1 MNFKNLSI
9 GKQLG
14 LSISVAVLFL
24 VISGV
29 MSTYSLRSANDAMR
43 SLYKDRVVPLRG
55 LKVISDA
62 YAVNVVDAIN
72 KANAGRITAPQ
83 ALSAVHEARGIIAG
97 EWKAFL
103 ATKLTDK
110 ELSLTREANQLF
122 EPANKAL
129 DELELAL
136 ERHTG
141 PTQGQL
147 DAYDG
152 PLYAAIDPISGKIN
166 ELINLQLRE
175 AERGMHASDASF
187 HATMLRTIALGI
199 AAVVISIVVAII
211 ITRGITRP
219 LGRAVQQAKAVAAG
233 DLSSR
238 VEVDFTNEIGQLL
251 LAQKAMTEG
260 LTQVVSEVRRNAENV
275 STASEQIAQGNVDL
289 SKRTEEQASALEE
302 TSASMEEMG
311 ASAKQNAENAATAN
325 QLASDASSVA
335 KQGGEVVG
343 QVVNTMREINDG
355 STQIS
360 NIIGV
365 IDDIAFQTNIL
376 ALNASVEAARA
387 GERGRGFAV
396 VAVEVRNLAQRS
408 AEAAK
413 EIKTLIEASVERV
426 SQGTSLVDRAGT
438 TMQQI
443 VSAITNVSDIVDE
456 MSSAS
461 SEQSTAV
468 GQVSV
473 AVSQIDRTTQQ
484 NAALV
489 EESAAAAESLRTQ
502 SVQLVKVVQQFRL
515 AD

>member
-1 MNFKNLSI
+1 MNFRNLSI

-14 LSISVAVLFL
+14 LSIFVAVLFL
-24 VISGV
+24 VVSGV
-29 MSTYSLRSANDAMR
+29 MSSYSLRNVNDTMR
-43 SLYKDRVVPLRG
+43 SLYNDRVVPLRG
-55 LKVISDA
+55 LKTISDA
-62 YAVNVVDAIN
+62 YAVNVVDAVN
-72 KANAGRITAPQ
+72 KANGGLITAAE
-83 ALSAVHEARGIIAG
+83 ALSDVRRARDVIAT
-97 EWKAFL
+97 EWRAFM
-103 ATKLTDK
+103 ATRLTDK
-110 ELSLTREANQLF
+110 EAVLAREANQLF
-122 EPANKAL
+122 EPANQAL
-129 DELELAL
+129 DDLEAAL
-136 ERHTG
+136 QSHAG
-141 PTQGQL
+141 PVEGAL
-147 DAYDG
+147 HAYDG
-152 PLYAAIDPISGKIN
+152 ELYASIDPISNKIN

-175 AERGMHASDASF
+175 AERGMHASDARYQ
-187 HATMLRTIALGI
+187 ATMLKTIALGI
-199 AAVVISIVVAII
+199 AAVVISVVVAFIV
-211 ITRGITRP
+211 TRGITGP
-219 LGRAVQQAKAVAAG
+219 LGRAVEQAKAVAAG
-233 DLSSR
+233 DLTAR
-238 VEVDFTNEIGQLL
+238 VEVNSTNEIGQLL
-251 LAQKAMTEG
+251 LAQKAMVDG

-311 ASAKQNAENAATAN
+311 ASAKQNADNAATAN

-335 KQGGEVVG
+335 KKGGDVVG
-343 QVVNTMREINDG
+343 QVVNTMREINDS

-365 IDDIAFQTNIL
+365 IDGIAFQTNIL

-408 AEAAK
+408 AEAAR
-413 EIKTLIEASVERV
+413 EIKDLIEASVERV
-426 SQGTSLVDRAGT
+426 AQGSTLVDQAGT

-461 SEQSTAV
+461 TEQSTAV

-484 NAALV
+484 NASLV

-515 AD
+515 VE